1 MEVRPHSAALDRAI
15 TFLVISVIIG
25 IHASSAIA
33 GTGIVGSKHDFSF
46 GSTGSQFSGQFQI
59 GAPTDFG
66 TLIDE
71 ICVFCHTPHGAVSVA
86 QDPQTATLLW
96 NRISSP
102 PSGYTYKTYSSA
114 SMTNPAPDTADKK
127 PTGISMMCMSCHDGV
142 TSLAVNIGNNPSTP
156 TLMNAP
162 GTGNPQ
168 VSIDQFSI
176 LPPPGA
182 IGNIY
187 NGGVVGWG
195 ANIGNAKP
203 GVGTEIDLS
212 NDHPISFNM
221 PTGRLDLQDPTLLRL
236 FGGTGGRRIECATCH
251 LVHNPSIEPF
261 LAMSNSQSLMCRQCH
276 IK

>member
-1 MEVRPHSAALDRAI
+1 M
-15 TFLVISVIIG
+15 VIIMCVFAG
-25 IHASSAIA
+25 PALA
-33 GTGIVGSKHDFSF
+33 GTSIIGSKHDFSF

-71 ICVFCHTPHGAVSVA
+71 ICVFCHTPHGASTDA
-86 QDPQTATLLW
+86 QTGTLLW

-102 PSGYTYKTYSSA
+102 PSGYTYKTYSSG
-114 SMTNPAPDTADKK
+114 SMTIPAPDSLNSGK

-142 TSLAVNIGNNPSTP
+142 TSIAVNIGNNPITP
-156 TLMNAP
+156 TLLNAP
-162 GTGNPQ
+162 GPGNPQ

-176 LPPPGA
+176 LPMPGA

-195 ANIGNAKP
+195 ANIGNANP
-203 GVGTEIDLS
+203 GVGTTIDLS
-212 NDHPISFNM
+212 NDHPISFEW
-221 PTGRLDLQDPTLLRL
+221 PTGKAGLEASPTNAALRL
-236 FGGTGGRRIECATCH
+236 FGASGLRIECATCH
-251 LVHNPSIEPF
+251 LVHNPSTEPF
-261 LAMSNSQSLMCRQCH
+261 LAMSNSQSLMCRACH